1 MTGFNIGCIDDIN
14 IFAIENINVLDGQNH
29 PLDKK

>member
-1 MTGFNIGCIDDIN
+1 MTGFNIGCIDNFDSKKIDKIQIN
-14 IFAIENINVLDGQNH
+14 DGQNH